1 MPKLTS
7 YSIIRILALV
17 LGFLPTLFFLTF
29 LIGEGLA
36 ELIDGKLSVLPI
48 LALMLFTVSGYILAW
63 KRPRN
68 GGIIM
73 VAGGL
78 IMGIYLIITGGFS
91 EWDIA
96 LIYSFPFI
104 VPGILFMALRRFQKS
119 A

>member
-1 MPKLTS
+1 MSKLKS
-7 YSIIRILALV
+7 YAIIRVIALA
-17 LGFLPTLFFLTF
+17 LGFLPAAFFLTF

-36 ELIDGKLSVLPI
+36 ELIDGKLNVLPI
-48 LALMLFTVSGYILAW
+48 LVMMLFAVSGYILAW

-78 IMGIYLIITGGFS
+78 IMGIYLIITGGFT

-96 LIYSFPFI
+96 VIYSFPFI

-119 A
+119 E